1 MNTVSPQELGQ
12 FLDAV
17 SSAPVALRDV
27 PRVGGILARL
37 VQMANAGLPIGSVEP
52 PVAEPERV

>member
-1 MNTVSPQELGQ
+1 MVTVAPQELGQ

-27 PRVGGILARL
+27 PRMNDVLGRL
-37 VQMANAGLPIGSVEP
+37 IALANAPGLIGEVPRETK
-52 PVAEPERV
+52 AEPSA